1 MADVEAGPQRPLGPT
16 AHESVD
22 LGRSDQRSTD
32 RRVLEPGRHDAL
44 PVRQG
49 NGSEAQVRDLE
60 QASAYVHGP
69 WRSRSG
75 PSGGNPGQ
83 HSNQSRRRWRH
94 LFQREIDRWHVRARI
109 RARAGRQSGG
119 PGVRRDDSES
129 GAAGQCGPVWT
140 LAWAASSGLRDGS
153 RLGQRLQPGIARRP
167 AMVVFNNHRRRRAGL
182 GQGRNGRAFGPQGP
196 QMSANP
202 WHPARLKSV
211 RQNLSAAE
219 AGTRHGKC
227 SSAAGPATIGRAL
240 SHQN

>member
-1 MADVEAGPQRPLGPT
+1 LADVEAGSQRPLGPT

-49 NGSEAQVRDLE
+49 NGSEAQVRDLA

-83 HSNQSRRRWRH
+83 HSNQSRRRSGWRH
-94 LFQREIDRWHVRARI
+94 LFQREIDRWRVRARI

-119 PGVRRDDSES
+119 PGVRRDDSEA

-153 RLGQRLQPGIARRP
+153 RLGQKLQPGIVRRP

-182 GQGRNGRAFGPQGP
+182 GQGRNGRAFG
-196 QMSANP
+196 A
-202 WHPARLKSV
+202 ARTTDVSKPV
-211 RQNLSAAE
+211 APGE
-219 AGTRHGKC
+219 A
-227 SSAAGPATIGRAL
+227 
-240 SHQN
+240 